1 MAVARARAAARQVIA
16 VAAVLMAVV
25 VARAGDAEAATL
37 LSRALPLAGL
47 KTEGALKP
55 TLVRRKGKARR
66 KKGMRRKAHK
76 RKRHAKKNHGKKPK
90 GKKPSGKKPKNSKNQ
105 TSKNVT
111 PDNKPAKNPDK
122 STTKTPDNKPGN
134 KPGKQAANPVCIG
147 GRVKSGRCRCR
158 RAGARRQIRKSV
170 FACARGGKP
179 VVLPSTANGAA
190 GQPAN
195 PAQNRTG
202 RDEAR
207 LPRFVPNEVLVTV
220 RQATGENVDAAVARR
235 HGLKIAGRSRLG
247 TLGARLVRF
256 LIPDG
261 RPVADVVAALKRDRR
276 VSAPQ
281 PNYYYRRQGEV
292 ATFKAASLQYALAK
306 VDVPSAHALARGRG
320 VRIAIIDS
328 GVDGSHPDLAGAVEA
343 TFDASRGKAARAGD
357 HATAVAGI
365 IRARGLMQGVAP
377 GAKLL
382 CVRVFAKAGK
392 KKTTAATTASLLR
405 GIDWALGR
413 KARVLNMSLAGPH
426 DPLLEQG
433 IAVAHRKRAII
444 VAAAGN
450 GGSKA
455 SPAYPAAYDNVIAV
469 TATDVADRLYA
480 SANRGGY
487 ITIAAPGVDIL
498 APALGN
504 GHALR
509 SGTSFAAAHISGII
523 ALMLER
529 DSRLTASQARR
540 ALMAAARDLGR
551 PGHDGKFGAGRVDAF
566 KALARISVRKASR

>member
-1 MAVARARAAARQVIA
+1 MAVARANAAARRVVA
-16 VAAVLMAVV
+16 VAAALMTVLVV
-25 VARAGDAEAATL
+25 QTGDADAATL

-47 KTEGALKP
+47 ETEDALKP

-66 KKGMRRKAHK
+66 NKGARRKAHK
-76 RKRHAKKNHGKKPK
+76 RKRHAKKNHGKKPNGKKAK
-90 GKKPSGKKPKNSKNQ
+90 GKKPNKPKNK

-111 PDNKPAKNPDK
+111 PDKKPAKNSDK
-122 STTKTPDNKPGN
+122 EPTKTPDK
-134 KPGKQAANPVCIG
+134 KPGKHAANPVCIG

-158 RAGARRQIRKSV
+158 RAGAKQQIRKSV
-170 FACARGGKP
+170 FACARAGKP
-179 VVLPSTANGAA
+179 VVLPSTANRGA
-190 GQPAN
+190 GQSVN
-195 PAQNRTG
+195 PARHRT
-202 RDEAR
+202 RRNQAK

-220 RQATGENVDAAVARR
+220 RQASAEDVDAAVARR
-235 HGLKIAGRSRLG
+235 YGLKIAGRSRLG

-256 LIPDG
+256 RIPDG
-261 RPVADVVAALKRDRR
+261 RRVTEVVAALKRDRR

-306 VDVPSAHALARGRG
+306 VDVPSAHALAQGRG

-343 TFDASRGKAARAGD
+343 TFDASPGKAARAGD

-365 IRARGLMQGVAP
+365 IRARGLMQGIAP

-392 KKTTAATTASLLR
+392 TKATAATTASLLR

-426 DPLLEQG
+426 DPMLEQG

-450 GGSKA
+450 GGAKA
-455 SPAYPAAYDNVIAV
+455 SPAYPAAYDKVIAV

-487 ITIAAPGVDIL
+487 ISVAAPGVDIL

-523 ALMLER
+523 ALMIER
-529 DSRLTASQARR
+529 NSRLTASQARR

-551 PGHDGKFGAGRVDAF
+551 PGHDRKFGAGRVDAF
-566 KALARISVRKASR
+566 KTLARIGVRKASR